1 MSKFTVSFFNN
12 IPVFTDYNFAIMQIC
27 SKISMATPKT

>member
-1 MSKFTVSFFNN
+1 MSKSSVSIFKN

-27 SKISMATPKT
+27 SKISMATTKT